1 MLSDLLL
8 SVSLILFAGGLGFLI
23 TRRWDVSLLPFLS
36 VAAVLIL
43 VGLSTQLAASP
54 FYLGRFDGH
63 YYLDWGFAISEAWRD
78 GQPWSGR
85 VIWPGKGVW
94 PLLIAVANYS
104 FGRVLVALIV
114 INALVFAF
122 SIIFLQKATALLF
135 GVRPKWTIIVLALTN
150 PPALIFAPALLREAI
165 FWFGISAGILAI
177 AYLYRAS
184 WARGVVF
191 LLLSVVVVLGI
202 RPSLGVLIVFPLVAV
217 AVVVWSLRKD
227 SVLIGR
233 IFIGPALLAILGAA
247 FFPAVSALTS
257 SDVPQEVLR
266 STKILGSDNVAT
278 ALSDSA
284 VTLSELPVGFLCDSA
299 SYLGILCG
307 SLERLPAFMFGP
319 FLSEIG
325 PEPVWIVVI
334 ASTLHF
340 LFLFGTSVLFLF
352 QKKQRSLATLGLFS
366 LGLVTLLILAA
377 ILTNYGIIIRFRVAA
392 ELFLLPL
399 SLGFLLQ
406 RGDGISPPTR
416 GWWLLRLAPKP
427 PDMTGQQIEGLKPP
441 SSGR

>member
-1 MLSDLLL
+1 VPIDLLL
-8 SVSLILFAGGLGFLI
+8 SVSLILFAGGLGFLV
-23 TRRWDVSLLPFLS
+23 TRRWDVSLLPFLV

-54 FYLGRFDGH
+54 FYLGRSDGD

-94 PLLIAVANYS
+94 PLLIAVVNYS

-122 SIIFLQKATALLF
+122 SIVFLQKATALLF

-150 PPALIFAPALLREAI
+150 PPALLFAPTLLRDAI

-202 RPSLGVLIVFPLVAV
+202 RPNLGVLIVFPLVAV
-217 AVVVWSLRKD
+217 AVVVWSLRKE

-233 IFIGPALLAILGAA
+233 IFIGPTLLAILGAA

-257 SDVPQEVLR
+257 SDVVQTISR
-266 STKILGSDNVAT
+266 SAEALGRDNVTT

-284 VTLSELPVGFLCDSA
+284 VTLSEEVPVAFLCDSA
-299 SYLGILCG
+299 SYLGILCD
-307 SLERLPAFMFGP
+307 SLARLPALMFGP
-319 FLSEIG
+319 FLWEIG

-352 QKKQRSLATLGLFS
+352 QKKANLATLGLFS

-377 ILTNYGIIIRFRVAA
+377 ILTNYGIIIRFRVVA

-416 GWWLLRLAPKP
+416 GWRLLRLAPKS
-427 PDMTGQQIEGLKPP
+427 PDMTAQQIEGLKPP
-441 SSGR
+441 SWGR